1 MFSGMT
7 RNSGMSS
14 FKIRFKANVNG
25 KPCYEVLR
33 CCGNFRLLEK
43 GMKEMKVFYVW
54 IIRNNENIH

>member
-43 GMKEMKVFYVW
+43 GMKEMKVFLCMD
-54 IIRNNENIH
+54 NT